1 MSETLS
7 TRQLFKAAFI
17 AHHIEN
23 GSTDPKQVLQA
34 ADNAN
39 LKLAG
44 VLSDLAA
51 TGKGLASSA
60 AGFGV
65 PLALA
70 APPIAGAALGGMFGK
85 MTDIDDVDVD
95 RAKNDELIAELRRQT
110 SRLNHRRTAEQYAKE
125 H

>member
-1 MSETLS
+1 M
-7 TRQLFKAAFI
+7 
-17 AHHIEN
+17 
-23 GSTDPKQVLQA
+23 
-34 ADNAN
+34 
-39 LKLAG
+39 
-44 VLSDLAA
+44 LSDLAA

-110 SRLNHRRTAEQYAKE
+110 SRLNHRRTAEQTPKSTSYGITRGRSTTTDGLGE
-125 H
+125 VCQ